1 MKSRI
6 LLIAIL
12 VAGCTLSATAD
23 NKKDKKNKKAAPVAE
38 LTIQNE
44 RDSLSYAAGYAMTQ
58 GLHEYLKQQYGLD
71 SANYQDFVQSYQEA
85 VSQVNDPKFKAR
97 LAGAA
102 VAQMVFQR
110 MLPQA
115 ESTFKDT
122 PDSLRL
128 ELFHK
133 GFTDGVMKDAS
144 IMGATEASD
153 YFQGHARELQE
164 QKNKAWEK
172 ENNDW
177 LAANKTKDG
186 VKTTASGLQYRVLTQ
201 GTGATPKADQEV
213 VVKYEGKL
221 IDGTVF
227 DSSYKRNPQTTTFR
241 CNQVIK
247 GWTEALTMMP
257 VGSKWELYIPQEL
270 GYGARQMGDK
280 IKPYSVLIFTVELVS
295 IKEENKK

>member
-227 DSSYKRNPQTTTFR
+227 DSSYRRGEPAVFPLNG
-241 CNQVIK
+241 VIK
-247 GWTEALTMMP
+247 GWTEGVQLMKEGA
-257 VGSKWELYIPQEL
+257 KFRFFIPYQL
-270 GYGARQMGDK
+270 AYGTQGAGNS
-280 IKPYSVLIFTVELVS
+280 IPPYAALIFDVELLEVL
-295 IKEENKK
+295 